1 MPRELP
7 LFAYGTL
14 LSGSLVPEIGRLL
27 RRRVTSLGPARL
39 RGRLHDQG
47 GYPGLVCAPPGGGWV
62 SGEMLELED
71 PLDTLARLDRYEGF
85 DPARAHAGE
94 YVRVIRRVESNGA
107 EHAAWVYLLNTDR
120 VRPGPRIAAGD
131 WRRYRQRRAKAG

>member
-94 YVRVIRRVESNGA
+94 YVRVIRRVESNGGLPA
-107 EHAAWVYLLNTDR
+107 QH
-120 VRPGPRIAAGD
+120 RPGAYGATHGC
-131 WRRYRQRRAKAG
+131 WRLAQVPPAESEGRLTPHRA